1 MPMTQT
7 DFHHAKPIFEYFDGW
22 TEDISGAKTLE
33 DLPENARNYILALEK
48 ISGTRISAI
57 GVGPDRDQTIVR
69 YDLIND

>member
-1 MPMTQT
+1 MTQT
-7 DFHHAKPIFEYFDGW
+7 DFHHAKPIFEYFPGW
-22 TEDISGAKTLE
+22 TEDISGAQTME

-69 YDLIND
+69 HDLIKD